1 MNPHSIKR
9 AAAFLALVL
18 CAEAPRAMSGN
29 VMAQL
34 CLTQPEN
41 PDNFSSEMACTYFV
55 MGAVSGFYRT
65 RSAAFDAFIGAFTRG
80 VGCPGVSYEKFRR
93 AVCVFDL
100 PEGVSGAQMADIF
113 RLYLKNHPERRHEDA
128 ATLMLDSL
136 AEVFPC
142 KP

>member
-18 CAEAPRAMSGN
+18 CAEAPQAMSGN

-55 MGAVSGFYRT
+55 MGAVSGFYRARET
-65 RSAAFDAFIGAFTRG
+65 AFEAFIGAFNG
-80 VGCPGVSYEKFRR
+80 VDFPVVSYKKFRR
-93 AVCVFDL
+93 PVCGFDP

-128 ATLMLDSL
+128 ATLVLDSL
-136 AEVFPC
+136 AEAFPC